1 MGKPRHPLP
10 VQLFCGIL
18 SRDPDLLRRAGQL
31 LTRSF
36 GPIACESEIWPFT
49 QTTYY
54 DVEMGTGLLRQF
66 IGFENVIRPDALPS
80 IKLQTNKIERQMAE
94 ECALLDMVRPVNLDP
109 GYLDPARLV
118 LATTKDRSHR
128 LYLGDGIYGEVTL
141 QWRKDAW
148 QPQEWTY
155 PDYREPH
162 YHLWFST
169 IRKRILERQESLRAQ
184 GERVPDNPAS

>member
-1 MGKPRHPLP
+1 MGRPRSPLP
-10 VQLFCGIL
+10 VTLVCGLL
-18 SRDPDLLRRAGQL
+18 SRDRDLLRRARQL
-31 LTRSF
+31 VSRCF
-36 GPIACESEIWPFT
+36 GAIACESEIWPFT

-66 IGFENVIRPDALPS
+66 IGFENVVRPEALPS
-80 IKLQTNKIERQMAE
+80 IKLQTNKIEQQMAE
-94 ECALLDMVRPVNLDP
+94 DCALLEVVRPVNIDP

-162 YHLWFST
+162 YHQWFS
-169 IRKRILERQESLRAQ
+169 ILRQRMLERQNSLGSPTDQ
-184 GERVPDNPAS
+184 GSDSHTS